1 MIDLLKLTKPTNIFF
16 QGTLIHLE
24 TDEAIAQMKP
34 EDTAADNEPEESA
47 SKTSE
52 VAAESGSQAAASE
65 SAQNSQTSVVM
76 MVDSEKPKKK
86 EKLIKNQF
94 NYQDRGTQSGKFNCC

>member
-1 MIDLLKLTKPTNIFF
+1 MLKLTKPTNLFF

-34 EDTAADNEPEESA
+34 EENTADNETEESA

-52 VAAESGSQAAASE
+52 VAESGSQAASE
-65 SAQNSQTSVVM
+65 SAKNSQTSVV

-94 NYQDRGTQSGKFNCC
+94 NYQDRGTQSGKFLTAESY

>member
-1 MIDLLKLTKPTNIFF
+1 
-16 QGTLIHLE
+16 
-24 TDEAIAQMKP
+24 MKP
-34 EDTAADNEPEESA
+34 EETAENEPEESA

-52 VAAESGSQAAASE
+52 LVESSSQAASE
-65 SAQNSQTSVVM
+65 SAQNSQTSVA

-94 NYQDRGTQSGKFNCC
+94 NYQDRGTQSGKFSSHHLITKLNSHRISRPAAKAKINSN

>member
-1 MIDLLKLTKPTNIFF
+1 MKLTKPTNLFF

-34 EDTAADNEPEESA
+34 EDTADNEPEESA

-52 VAAESGSQAAASE
+52 AAESGSQAASE
-65 SAQNSQTSVVM
+65 SAKNSQTSVV

-94 NYQDRGTQSGKFNCC
+94 NYQDRGTQSGKFLTAESY

>member
-1 MIDLLKLTKPTNIFF
+1 
-16 QGTLIHLE
+16 
-24 TDEAIAQMKP
+24 MKP

-52 VAAESGSQAAASE
+52 AAESDSQAAASE
-65 SAQNSQTSVVM
+65 SAQNSQTSVV

-94 NYQDRGTQSGKFNCC
+94 NYQDRGTQSGTSSTADQSHI

>member
-1 MIDLLKLTKPTNIFF
+1 
-16 QGTLIHLE
+16 
-24 TDEAIAQMKP
+24 MKP
-34 EDTAADNEPEESA
+34 EENTADNETEESA

-52 VAAESGSQAAASE
+52 VAESGSQAASE
-65 SAQNSQTSVVM
+65 KNSQTSVV

-94 NYQDRGTQSGKFNCC
+94 NYQDRGTQSGNKFNC

>member
-1 MIDLLKLTKPTNIFF
+1 
-16 QGTLIHLE
+16 
-24 TDEAIAQMKP
+24 MKP
-34 EDTAADNEPEESA
+34 EDTADNEPEESA

-52 VAAESGSQAAASE
+52 VAESGSQAASE
-65 SAQNSQTSVVM
+65 SAQNSQTSVV

-94 NYQDRGTQSGKFNCC
+94 NYQDRGTQSGTSSTADQSNIKSILSL

>member
-1 MIDLLKLTKPTNIFF
+1 
-16 QGTLIHLE
+16 
-24 TDEAIAQMKP
+24 MKP

-52 VAAESGSQAAASE
+52 VVESGSLAAASE
-65 SAQNSQTSVVM
+65 SAQNSQTSVV

-94 NYQDRGTQSGKFNCC
+94 NYQDRGTQSGKFRTVESHYI

>member
-1 MIDLLKLTKPTNIFF
+1 
-16 QGTLIHLE
+16 
-24 TDEAIAQMKP
+24 MKP

-52 VAAESGSQAAASE
+52 VVAESGSQAAASE
-65 SAQNSQTSVVM
+65 SAQNSQTSVV

-94 NYQDRGTQSGKFNCC
+94 NYQDRGTQSGKFLTAESHYN